1 MLARG
6 AEPKKTARVEEDI
19 ACGAGLFHSSNLT
32 KVFAVAAIDGAS
44 DPRFISD
51 ERDRLRTCVGTLG
64 IGRFHRRDR
73 FANAACRGGLL
84 LTFRCLHRRVWPYP
98 SGSLVGALRWDLPSV
113 LDLARKLHFRQQA
126 QQ

>member
-32 KVFAVAAIDGAS
+32 KVFAVAAIDETS

-51 ERDRLRTCVGTLG
+51 ERDRLRTCVGTVG
-64 IGRFHRRDR
+64 IGRFHWRHSLS
-73 FANAACRGGLL
+73 NSICRGRLL
-84 LTFRCLHRRVWPYP
+84 LAFRCLHMGVALSIRFVG
-98 SGSLVGALRWDLPSV
+98 GSVALGSAFGARSC
-113 LDLARKLHFRQQA
+113 A
-126 QQ
+126 